1 MFRLRPSLVNTRGGL
16 MNAKSAAPPTA
27 TPLQL
32 ATILLAPED
41 DKGVRHVAR
50 TMLLQCGYTVLC
62 AGDGDAALKIAHRH
76 RDHIDLLIADLMMP
90 GMNGPQLANR
100 LRALQP
106 NLEVLF
112 MSGVMREDMVRGTK

>member
-1 MFRLRPSLVNTRGGL
+1 

-32 ATILLAPED
+32 ATILLAED
-41 DKGVRHVAR
+41 DKGVRYVAR

-62 AGDGDAALKIAHRH
+62 AGDGDAALKIAHRPGH
-76 RDHIDLLIADLMMP
+76 HLDLLIAVVAMP

-112 MSGVMREDMVRGTK
+112 MSGVMREDMV